1 MIQFYA
7 KVDKRGLKVHLKVS
21 KPIVIGGNSVNFT
34 YKLQNLNL
42 NLLHRAGMGRESL
55 FYETYPKLYILF
67 GKMGQIMWNYAGLEL
82 FLILWSLK

>member
-34 YKLQNLNL
+34 YKTSKFNHEFTTPRSDGQ
-42 NLLHRAGMGRESL
+42 
-55 FYETYPKLYILF
+55 
-67 GKMGQIMWNYAGLEL
+67 GKFIK
-82 FLILWSLK
+82 LILDQNI